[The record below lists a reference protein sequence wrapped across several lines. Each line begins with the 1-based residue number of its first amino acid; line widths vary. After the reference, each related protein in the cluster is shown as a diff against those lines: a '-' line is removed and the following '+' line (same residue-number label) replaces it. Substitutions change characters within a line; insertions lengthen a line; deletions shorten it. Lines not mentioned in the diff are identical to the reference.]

1 MAVKK
6 QRKRFGLVIY
16 SYFKDSAFAAVKRDT
31 KLNKFVTE
39 VPFVNRRYAKWVPF
53 LSKMVY

>member
-6 QRKRFGLVIY
+6 QRKRFCLVIY
-16 SYFKDSAFAAVKRDT
+16 SYFKNSAFAAVKRDT
-31 KLNKFVTE
+31 KLNKYVKE
-39 VPFVNRRYAKWVPF
+39 VPFVNIKYMKWVPF